1 MKDDLNKPED
11 KKQKQPKFE
20 KKSTDQRTQ
29 ATPPVDNSGEE
40 EIPEWKSSIRRE
52 PVQEEKPERKM
63 PVIDKK
69 YMIAAAAVVVLG
81 AVAFGVAPRIMKDPE
96 TKKQAAQEET
106 ASADE
111 GQESVEQGDGLQA
124 DEAALKSDTSNVT
137 ETTDVSDTADESKT
151 ANASD
156 KTDTPGTGQ
165 QDSKGSLTETG

>member
-20 KKSTDQRTQ
+20 KKSTDQRMQ

-52 PVQEEKPERKM
+52 PVQEEQPERKM
-63 PVIDKK
+63 PVINKK

-81 AVAFGVAPRIMKDPE
+81 AAAFGVAPRLMKDPE
-96 TKKQAAQEET
+96 MKKQIEEAKKQAAQEET

-111 GQESVEQGDGLQA
+111 SQESAEQGEELQA

-137 ETTDVSDTADESKT
+137 
-151 ANASD
+151 
-156 KTDTPGTGQ
+156 
-165 QDSKGSLTETG
+165 